1 MSSNNQKLKLR
12 EAINLTNYQL
22 NIRKDFIKFLE
33 LTYGSQKHRLY
44 LFSRSES
51 TPKIFLL
58 QLQIPVKFN
67 NKTYDI
73 SLLVYFPLDFPNV
86 EPEIYVEKV
95 GKIRINPN
103 CSFYIDEETLKINYG
118 CFYQWQ
124 SSFESFR
131 NLIAELYNQFNMAF
145 PVFNDSNKLE
155 DINEIQG
162 DCYLKKN
169 LCKEVELINPIVE
182 KSKNKNSINDVQKG
196 MNELN
201 LNNNQI
207 KTNIYGKPMNDI
219 NNKPNNNNNINNN
232 NYNPNTNMNKNN
244 HGQDNQVINNPYMVK
259 NVQVFDENKS
269 KQSLIKLLQKELYP
283 KINNAI
289 QPITST
295 YIKLEKIKENIHQK
309 LRDIEKVER
318 KEDNIRQTLNSLHKE
333 LDFNMPEQKEFERPD
348 MKNLDTALII
358 SNKDYYDKLAKE
370 KVIEEYI
377 LIVKKNYEK
386 QNIDFNTALNL
397 IRVNSRN
404 IFFIKYK
411 NAHRFDS

>member
-12 EAINLTNYQL
+12 EAINMTNYQL

-244 HGQDNQVINNPYMVK
+244 HGQDNQVINNPYIVK
-259 NVQVFDENKS
+259 NVPVFDENKS

-295 YIKLEKIKENIHQK
+295 YMKLEKIKENIHQK